1 MLRLRGHAQG
11 VRGQFRNRDS
21 SVMSHFLYLC
31 GMGFVPTRSLRR
43 LSVGFNSIHSNG
55 RIAQM
60 TDSFCYVTTAYFR
73 NLRISCVKMT
83 QLGTASSSDESQ
95 RLY

>member
-11 VRGQFRNRDS
+11 VRGQLRNRDG

-31 GMGFVPTRSLRR
+31 GTGFVTTHPSRR
-43 LSVGFNSIHSNG
+43 LSVGFNSVHANG

-60 TDSFCYVTTAYFR
+60 TDSFCYVTTAYLR
-73 NLRISCVKMT
+73 NLHKFPVLK
-83 QLGTASSSDESQ
+83 
-95 RLY
+95 